1 MAELFHA
8 ISVASSQAL
17 DRMLVAMSVAQRG
30 SAAAAFHELKAKLLQ
45 SLAEKRDFWK
55 HLPYRIIGVFWDCTP
70 GGTVER
76 AKEIL
81 AECIAE
87 PDAAIQAG
95 LKDRLHRV
103 AVRLLDVGGAIG
115 REFRLWLEST
125 LDLVEFSRAY
135 CALLFY
141 ALLSLVE
148 RRIESVH
155 AIIKK
160 VGAQS
165 TYVLPPYV
173 CARVRESYNL
183 GSLKTDKVFNT
194 LCERVWR
201 QVSLLDSILR
211 LRFSRETL
219 QGMSRRE
226 KIQAVYQCDMDTEFE
241 DMEVQKFQKE
251 HWAKSVPALSMWT
264 ETRVGLDKHYVAWC
278 KQSFGESAYISL
290 PEDQSQEWRGFK
302 GGSLVVDAVP
312 SLVSLANMVF
322 SDVTDVDLGSLYDIV
337 FLRMVND
344 SPEARAR
351 VQIPHLLQS
360 RSLMIFARCHVV
372 AVRMESK
379 QVLLEASMDLVRLDV
394 GFVSASFDEV
404 LRCIYR

>member
-1 MAELFHA
+1 MFHA
-8 ISVASSQAL
+8 ISVVSSQAL
-17 DRMLVAMSVAQRG
+17 DRMLVALSVAQRG
-30 SAAAAFHELKAKLLQ
+30 GAAAVFHELKAKLLE
-45 SLAEKRDFWK
+45 SLAEKLDSWK
-55 HLPYRIIGVFWDCTP
+55 HLPYRIIGVFWACTP

-87 PDAAIQAG
+87 YDAAIQAG

-115 REFRLWLEST
+115 RELLVWLEST
-125 LDLVEFSRAY
+125 LHLVEFPRAY

-148 RRIESVH
+148 RRIESIH

-160 VGAQS
+160 VGAHS

-183 GSLKTDKVFNT
+183 GLLKTDKDFHT
-194 LCERVWR
+194 LCMRLWR

-211 LRFSRETL
+211 LRLSRETL
-219 QGMSRRE
+219 QGMNRRE
-226 KIQAVYQCDMDTEFE
+226 KIQAVYQCDMGSEFA
-241 DMEVQKFQKE
+241 DMEVPQFQKE
-251 HWAKSVPALSMWT
+251 HWAKSVPALAMWT
-264 ETRVGLDKHYVAWC
+264 ETRVGLDKHYVAFC

-290 PEDQSQEWRGFK
+290 PEDLFQEWRGFN
-302 GGSLVVDAVP
+302 GGSLAVVAVP

-322 SDVTDVDLGSLYDIV
+322 
-337 FLRMVND
+337 F
-344 SPEARAR
+344 
-351 VQIPHLLQS
+351 
-360 RSLMIFARCHVV
+360 
-372 AVRMESK
+372 
-379 QVLLEASMDLVRLDV
+379 
-394 GFVSASFDEV
+394 
-404 LRCIYR
+404 